1 MNFKRKYAHLAKV
14 ADFVAPFLYNKT
26 LKQYIF
32 RLINIFGQIY
42 YPLKSQE
49 GQNVGPKIIE
59 NQS

>member
-1 MNFKRKYAHLAKV
+1 MRNLFTNDIYEC
-14 ADFVAPFLYNKT
+14 NKT

-32 RLINIFGQIY
+32 RLIDIFGQIY

-59 NQS
+59 NQ

>member
-1 MNFKRKYAHLAKV
+1 MRNLFTNNIYK
-14 ADFVAPFLYNKT
+14 YNKT

-59 NQS
+59 NQ